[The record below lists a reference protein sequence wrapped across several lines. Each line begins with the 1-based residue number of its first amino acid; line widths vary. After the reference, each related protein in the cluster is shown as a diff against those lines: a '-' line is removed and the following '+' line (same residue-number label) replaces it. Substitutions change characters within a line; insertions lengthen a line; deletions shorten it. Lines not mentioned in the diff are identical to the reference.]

1 MEDLIMEKMYECRC
15 KIRAGYEV
23 AKISQKKY
31 WTLFRIVGNN
41 WDNLIKQSRET
52 KISIADLIFYKY
64 KTSYAVGADIANSI
78 ALSKAIG

>member
-1 MEDLIMEKMYECRC
+1 MEKMYECKG

-41 WDNLIKQSRET
+41 WDNLIKQSRENRRQ
-52 KISIADLIFYKY
+52 IAD
-64 KTSYAVGADIANSI
+64 
-78 ALSKAIG
+78 